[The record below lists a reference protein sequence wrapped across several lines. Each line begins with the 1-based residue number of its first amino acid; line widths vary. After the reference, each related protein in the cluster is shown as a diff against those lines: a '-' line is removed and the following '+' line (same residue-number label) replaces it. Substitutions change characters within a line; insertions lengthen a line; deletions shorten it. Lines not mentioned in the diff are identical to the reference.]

1 MLNQPSPSKD
11 NLEDA
16 KPSKAQP
23 RSQRLGLVAIPAGL
37 GTALLLDSLTHLVLQ
52 GATAIDTSR
61 LKLTMGAFFFAEW
74 FVLAVLFLW
83 RARNIGTVLSRS
95 LLFFSVEWFAVSAAS
110 VVLGPNLMPQLNN
123 TVQAGLP
130 FFFDPAASRVRVA
143 FQVNALL
150 SFVLGGVFLIAAFLV
165 FRDTYEQS

>member
-1 MLNQPSPSKD
+1 MHQPSPAQDILK
-11 NLEDA
+11 DA
-16 KPSKAQP
+16 KPVKEQHKKS
-23 RSQRLGLVAIPAGL
+23 RLGLVAIPAGL
-37 GTALLLDSLTHLVLQ
+37 GTALLLDSLTNLVLQ
-52 GATAIDTSR
+52 GAFDVDTGRLRLTLGAI
-61 LKLTMGAFFFAEW
+61 FFAEW
-74 FVLAVLFLW
+74 FLLAVLFMW
-83 RARNIGTVLSRS
+83 RARNVGTVLSRS

-123 TVQAGLP
+123 NVQAGLP

-150 SFVLGGVFLIAAFLV
+150 SFILGGVFLIAAFLV